1 MTRTPR
7 GARQPHMR
15 PMRVLLTGHD
25 GYIGHVLLPM
35 LLDRGHHV
43 TGLDSFL
50 YEDCGFAAEEPAPS
64 AVKRADIR
72 EVGLED
78 LRGLDAV
85 LHLAGISNDPLG
97 DLQPAATYAINHRA
111 SVRLA
116 RLAKEA
122 GVPRYIFSSS
132 CSNYGAAGD
141 EFLDESAGFNPVTPY
156 AASKV
161 WVERD
166 VAGLADDS
174 FSPTFLRSA
183 TAFGVSSRLRGDLVV
198 NNLVG
203 YACTTGEVLIKSD
216 GMPWRPLVHIEDIAR
231 AFVAVL
237 EAPRELVHN
246 EAFNVGI
253 TSENYRVREVAEM
266 VAAVVPNSKVTYA
279 GDASRD
285 ARNYRVDCEKIRAR
299 LPTFQP
305 QWTVRKGVEQVYEA
319 LCRHGIGAEEFL
331 SSQFIRLK
339 RIRELQTTGAL
350 DEMLRWRVTGP
361 ASAPHCTA
369 A

>member
-1 MTRTPR
+1 MT
-7 GARQPHMR
+7 Q
-15 PMRVLLTGHD
+15 MRVLLTGHD

-35 LLDRGHHV
+35 LLDRGHRV

-50 YEDCGFAAEEPAPS
+50 YEDCGFVTEEASPD
-64 AVKRADIR
+64 AVVRKDIR
-72 EVGLED
+72 EVALED
-78 LRGLDAV
+78 LRGHDAV

-97 DLQPAATYAINHRA
+97 DLTPAATYAINHEA

-141 EFLDESAGFNPVTPY
+141 AFLDESAGFNPVTPY
-156 AASKV
+156 AESKV

-166 VAGLADDS
+166 VAKLADDS

-203 YACTTGEVLIKSD
+203 YACTTGNVLIKSD

-253 TSENYRVREVAEM
+253 TSENYRVREVAQM
-266 VAAVVPNSKVTYA
+266 VADAVPSSKVTYA
-279 GDASRD
+279 GDASPD
-285 ARNYRVDCEKIRAR
+285 ARNYRVNCDKIRSR
-299 LPTFQP
+299 LPDFQP
-305 QWTVRKGVEQVYEA
+305 RWTVRKGIEQVYEA
-319 LCRHGIGAEEFL
+319 YCHHGTSAEEFL

-339 RIRELQTTGAL
+339 RIRELQTAGAL
-350 DEMLRWRVTGP
+350 DEMLRWRTAGRP
-361 ASAPHCTA
+361 AA
-369 A
+369 ASMAQHSIA